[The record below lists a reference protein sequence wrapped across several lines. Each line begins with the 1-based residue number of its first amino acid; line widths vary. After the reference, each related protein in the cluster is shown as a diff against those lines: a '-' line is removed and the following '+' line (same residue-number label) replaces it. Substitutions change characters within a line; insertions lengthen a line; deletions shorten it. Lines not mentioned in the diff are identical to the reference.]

1 MKTPTGRTLK
11 NIKPIYSMAFV
22 LFLSLFQLKELSGKL
37 SWISPGF
44 LESDDDSSWV
54 ESDESDCPPSVERRR
69 ALHEVKYE
77 VH

>member
-1 MKTPTGRTLK
+1 M
-11 NIKPIYSMAFV
+11 KPIYSMALV
-22 LFLSLFQLKELSGKL
+22 LLLSWLQHSELPDKL

-54 ESDESDCPPSVERRR
+54 ESDESECPPSVERRR
-69 ALHEVKYE
+69 ALNEAKYE

>member
-1 MKTPTGRTLK
+1 MKSPTGRTLK
-11 NIKPIYSMAFV
+11 NIKPIYSMALV

-54 ESDESDCPPSVERRR
+54 ESDESDCPPSVERSR
-69 ALHEVKYE
+69 ALNEVKYE